1 MMVSVHVVD
10 VDDVE
15 SVFLRQLRWQR
26 RFLWEKK
33 KSMDIENPWT
43 KFHRLGNILEFAGQ
57 SLHTCLLDSTEL
69 GGFGAGGE

>member
-26 RFLWEKK
+26 RFFWEK

-43 KFHRLGNILEFAGQ
+43 KFHRLGNILEFAGR